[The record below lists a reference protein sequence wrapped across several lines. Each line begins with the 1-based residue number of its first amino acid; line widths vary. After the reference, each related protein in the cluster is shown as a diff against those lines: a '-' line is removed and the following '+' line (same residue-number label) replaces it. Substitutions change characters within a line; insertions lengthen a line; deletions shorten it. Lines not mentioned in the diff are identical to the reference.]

1 MNSHNDAMSAS
12 CDDPQNGPV
21 LRFGLQNGQSGIIDI
36 ENKKALSLYFSCNYL
51 VRLIYRDKHY
61 TFMIELSTNMSGFL

>member
-1 MNSHNDAMSAS
+1 MDN
-12 CDDPQNGPV
+12 Q
-21 LRFGLQNGQSGIIDI
+21 GIIDI

-61 TFMIELSTNMSGFL
+61 TFMIELSTNMSGFLMLQ